1 MNFTGKVFGAA
12 LAASIAAAAPSA
24 ADATTITKVNVV
36 PGAHTNYLKTL
47 TYTVPSVLP
56 KGVTS
61 YLSVYLSSV
70 QTGKNTNVD
79 FSKTALTGTE
89 VVTTKTIVKGKTV
102 TTTKTVTSYAAT
114 PLKIVSTGVSE
125 LRETLRI
132 PVIAG
137 EKFSLAVTST
147 SQSVGLYTAQFVLGV
162 PEPATWGLMILGF
175 GAVAYSMR
183 RRVAKTGRLAIA

>member
-24 ADATTITKVNVV
+24 ADATTITNVNVV
-36 PGAHTNYLKTL
+36 PGARTNYLKTL
-47 TYTVPSVLP
+47 TYTVPALTAG
-56 KGVTS
+56 KTY

-70 QTGKNTNVD
+70 LSGKNTDVN
-79 FSKTALTGTE
+79 FSKTTLTGTE
-89 VVTTKTIVKGKTV
+89 VVTTTKIVKGKVV
-102 TTTKTVTSYAAT
+102 TTSKTVTSYATT
-114 PLKIVSTGVSE
+114 PLTVVSTGVSE
-125 LRETLRI
+125 LRETLKI
-132 PVIAG
+132 PVVAG

-147 SQSVGLYTAQFVLGV
+147 SQKLGLYTASWVLGV

-183 RRVAKTGRLAIA
+183 RRVAKTGTLVAA